1 MQSNYTGS
9 QGCIWG
15 VGNWFLEQQQSL
27 ELLECFIMNRKGDTA
42 GTHVWEIQVEEEEV
56 EVEISEKH
64 NRECQDSEKYKA
76 TLKEQSFKMEF

>member
-1 MQSNYTGS
+1 
-9 QGCIWG
+9 
-15 VGNWFLEQQQSL
+15 
-27 ELLECFIMNRKGDTA
+27 MNRKGDTA